1 MGKKS
6 VHFETL
12 GCKLNQVESEAAARS
27 FADAGFAVSME
38 PWTALC
44 EEDKNIVICVVNTC
58 TVTSKAEQ
66 KARRVIRLL
75 LSKCPAAAVVV
86 TGCYAELD
94 KELIRAIDPRVAVLG
109 GQHKYLISQVP
120 AVIVKETVQGKNLA
134 QKLQA
139 LFDEEIATKKAAAFE
154 QKTDANKNEH
164 NKIVVAP
171 AFMLSTDTFISHS
184 RSSIKIQDGCDNACT
199 YCRIHFA
206 RGKAVSLDVQ
216 SVLDRV
222 HALEYA
228 GQNEVVFTTV
238 NIAQYRGAWKDGYTD
253 FAGLLRIL
261 LDQTHHISFRISSLY
276 PEIVNEDLCTLIAS
290 PRVRPHFHLS
300 VQSGSDRILS
310 LMKRPYRSDAVRHA
324 VELLRV
330 AKKNP
335 FFACDIIAGF
345 PGETDEDFAQTMK
358 LMHDCGFAWI
368 HAFPF
373 SARPGTPAYAMRPMV
388 PNSVA
393 GERVAQL
400 ESFAKK
406 SRDAYINS
414 YKGTELPAICE
425 SVHRPKILHDTVI
438 VHAVT
443 ENFLHCQM
451 TFDAGSQQIPQA
463 GSVISVQI
471 LGPVPES
478 EKTGESDTKAVF
490 TKVV

>member
-1 MGKKS
+1 MYSGCTVMETKS

-27 FADAGFAVSME
+27 FADAGFSVSME
-38 PWTALC
+38 PWTASC
-44 EEDKNIVICVVNTC
+44 EEDKNTVICVVNTC

-75 LSKCPAAAVVV
+75 LSKCPEAAVVV

-94 KELIRAIDPRVAVLG
+94 KELIRTIDPRVVVLG
-109 GQHKYLISQVP
+109 GQHKYLLSKVP
-120 AVIVKETVQGKNLA
+120 SAAIAETARGKSLA

-139 LFDEEIATKKAAAFE
+139 LFDQDVKLNVA
-154 QKTDANKNEH
+154 
-164 NKIVVAP
+164 AP
-171 AFMLSTDTFISHS
+171 AFILSTDTFISHS

-199 YCRIHFA
+199 YCRIHLA

-222 HALEYA
+222 HALEDA

-261 LDQTHHISFRISSLY
+261 LEQTNRISFRISSLY
-276 PEIVNEDLCTLIAS
+276 PEIVNEELCALIAS

-324 VELLRV
+324 VDLLRG
-330 AKKNP
+330 AKTNP

-358 LMHDCGFAWI
+358 LMHDCRFAWI

-373 SARPGTPAYAMRPMV
+373 SARPGTPAYLMRPMV

-406 SRDAYINS
+406 SRDEYISS
-414 YKGTELPAICE
+414 YKGIELPAICE
-425 SVHRPKILHDTVI
+425 TVRRPKILRDTVI

-451 TFDAGSQQIPQA
+451 TFDAGSPQ
-463 GSVISVQI
+463 
-471 LGPVPES
+471 
-478 EKTGESDTKAVF
+478 
-490 TKVV
+490 